1 MKFLINQLLRL
12 LTMLFQD
19 IMELYYA
26 MDKLGQAKHLQCLAL
41 QIILNK
47 EELFLE
53 LFNNFI
59 MKSLISLIK
68 LLLLESVILKFIM
81 KE

>member
-1 MKFLINQLLRL
+1 MLL
-12 LTMLFQD
+12 QD
-19 IMELYYA
+19 ITELYYA
-26 MDKLGQAKHLQCLAL
+26 MDKLGQAKHLQCLVL

-59 MKSLISLIK
+59 TKSLINLIK